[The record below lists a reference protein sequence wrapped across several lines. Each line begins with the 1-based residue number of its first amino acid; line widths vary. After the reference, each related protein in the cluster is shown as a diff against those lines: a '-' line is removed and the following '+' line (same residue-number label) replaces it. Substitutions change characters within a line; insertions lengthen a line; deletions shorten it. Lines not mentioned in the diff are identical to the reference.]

1 MKEPASLTTHQM
13 TILILFVINYAAF
26 CEDNIYLSHSPIV
39 RPFLKGVGTFA
50 GWLAP
55 YLYYK
60 EPDYLLDRMW
70 DMVRRVTGTVFG
82 FILEFL
88 WEIFIVVV
96 PALFDRVYYFV
107 NKEIIVVFSYFC
119 GDTNTINIMAVSKKV
134 LERMCPSHFEDAYI
148 NNNKKVLSEYMDYA
162 KSVCGK
168 LLQSQTFRN
177 ISNRENIIEEAS
189 NDAILYLHK
198 KLEKYDPE
206 KGAFSSY
213 FYTEIGWS
221 LQNVLSRYG
230 YHGIVDLLS
239 EQPDICEPEPR
250 SSYVFS
256 KEMIPYIRKWAE
268 KLPDLKKRVLMAR
281 WGFAIRP
288 ELSVPGEIE
297 STYGYATKLAQ
308 ELAKSGEIDEKDI
321 DKKANSIKSMLNDIL
336 KELRK
341 ELPKITGLRPS
352 EIREN
357 LYELIVTTKE
367 KVMEKN
373 VRDLITNLDAN
384 TLSDDE
390 AAWLFALLFA

>member
-1 MKEPASLTTHQM
+1 
-13 TILILFVINYAAF
+13 
-26 CEDNIYLSHSPIV
+26 
-39 RPFLKGVGTFA
+39 
-50 GWLAP
+50 
-55 YLYYK
+55 
-60 EPDYLLDRMW
+60 
-70 DMVRRVTGTVFG
+70 
-82 FILEFL
+82 
-88 WEIFIVVV
+88 
-96 PALFDRVYYFV
+96 
-107 NKEIIVVFSYFC
+107 
-119 GDTNTINIMAVSKKV
+119 MAVSKIV

-148 NNNKKVLSEYMDYA
+148 NNNLSEYMDYA

-189 NDAILYLHK
+189 DDAILYLHE

-268 KLPDLKKRVLMAR
+268 KLPDFKKRVFMAR

-297 STYGYATKLAQ
+297 STAGPRTC
-308 ELAKSGEIDEKDI
+308 EK
-321 DKKANSIKSMLNDIL
+321 
-336 KELRK
+336 
-341 ELPKITGLRPS
+341 
-352 EIREN
+352 
-357 LYELIVTTKE
+357 
-367 KVMEKN
+367 
-373 VRDLITNLDAN
+373 
-384 TLSDDE
+384 
-390 AAWLFALLFA
+390 W

>member
-1 MKEPASLTTHQM
+1 M
-13 TILILFVINYAAF
+13 I
-26 CEDNIYLSHSPIV
+26 
-39 RPFLKGVGTFA
+39 
-50 GWLAP
+50 
-55 YLYYK
+55 
-60 EPDYLLDRMW
+60 
-70 DMVRRVTGTVFG
+70 
-82 FILEFL
+82 
-88 WEIFIVVV
+88 
-96 PALFDRVYYFV
+96 
-107 NKEIIVVFSYFC
+107 FSYFC
-119 GDTNTINIMAVSKKV
+119 GDTNTINIMAVSKIV

-189 NDAILYLHK
+189 DDAILYLHE

-268 KLPDLKKRVLMAR
+268 KLPDFKKRVFMAR

-367 KVMEKN
+367 KAMEKN

>member
-1 MKEPASLTTHQM
+1 
-13 TILILFVINYAAF
+13 
-26 CEDNIYLSHSPIV
+26 
-39 RPFLKGVGTFA
+39 
-50 GWLAP
+50 
-55 YLYYK
+55 
-60 EPDYLLDRMW
+60 
-70 DMVRRVTGTVFG
+70 
-82 FILEFL
+82 
-88 WEIFIVVV
+88 
-96 PALFDRVYYFV
+96 
-107 NKEIIVVFSYFC
+107 
-119 GDTNTINIMAVSKKV
+119 MAVSKKV

-148 NNNKKVLSEYMDYA
+148 NNNKVLSEYMDYA

-189 NDAILYLHK
+189 DDAILYLHK

-268 KLPDLKKRVLMAR
+268 KLPDFKKRVFMAR

-367 KVMEKN
+367 KAMEKN